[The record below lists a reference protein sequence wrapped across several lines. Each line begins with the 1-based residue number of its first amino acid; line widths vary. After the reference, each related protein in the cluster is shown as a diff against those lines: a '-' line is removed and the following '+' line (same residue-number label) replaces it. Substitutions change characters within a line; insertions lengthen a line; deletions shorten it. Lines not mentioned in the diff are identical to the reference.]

1 MEYYQLCAL
10 FISTATNLP
19 PNNFYLNL
27 FSLSTTSHPVS
38 DSMMAYT
45 DNRRTYND
53 YLKTQGHSRQQNK
66 TVAAFRKSVTLGKK

>member
-1 MEYYQLCAL
+1 MGYYQLCAL
-10 FISTATNLP
+10 LFQQPLTSL